1 MTEGVIGTIGF
12 ESLSAADVGHPLT
25 LAGQSDFTHDFCA
38 ELRRLTDW
46 TTDQNWALPRLPE
59 LRVVVSD
66 RFRIS
71 KALVPAWNG
80 RAGHIEFP
88 TWRVAA
94 RKAAIMHE
102 LVHVF
107 FPNGNRLLAEGLAI
121 LLQAEIGGNPAF
133 PNFGRPLHGLAR
145 EVLSKMVPEF
155 QRGVPASLK
164 SIRLSDLEAIATP
177 GPLTLGVGSDF
188 YGEEPRDQACL
199 SARRV
204 VRAVSD

>member
-1 MTEGVIGTIGF
+1 MTEGVS
-12 ESLSAADVGHPLT
+12 ERSALSSLSAADVGHPLT
-25 LAGQSDFTHDFCA
+25 LAGQSDFTKDFCA

-46 TTDQNWALPRLPE
+46 TTAQNWALPRLPE

-88 TWRVAA
+88 AWRVAA

-155 QRGVPASLK
+155 QRGVPRQSRIDPAV
-164 SIRLSDLEAIATP
+164 RP
-177 GPLTLGVGSDF
+177 GGDSHAWPAD
-188 YGEEPRDQACL
+188 
-199 SARRV
+199 ARGW
-204 VRAVSD
+204 